1 MADVHIGFGTPWQ
14 AQIDFLLAKL
24 RLPTER
30 WDDIQKSAHD
40 RAFIVAGA
48 AKADLL
54 ADLQQAV
61 ADNASK
67 GTAAFAKDFKAI
79 VAKHGWTGWTGEGT
93 PEGEAWRARV
103 IYQTNMSTSYAAARY
118 QQLKSPAFL
127 VGTPYWRYIHS
138 DSVMHPRPHH
148 LAWHG
153 LTLPHDHPFWNTH
166 FAPNGWGCQC
176 RITGVSQQQG
186 EASARAG
193 LGEPPQGWK
202 TTDPKTG
209 APVGIDKGFD
219 YAPGA
224 SVGKSLQSFVAK
236 KLIKLDA
243 GTGAQMWQALGP
255 PLRAETEPTLA
266 AMVDSVAATM
276 QAAGETVLVGAVDT
290 ATVLALRQLNI
301 ELENAAI
308 WLRDHEVLH
317 GLRHTKDARGASL
330 DAEVFKALPG
340 KLETAEI
347 YLGLKNEA
355 LVFVF
360 DLGEHLG
367 KVPVKLNY
375 NEKTRLDGE
384 RAKIISNFVRTGA
397 QIDLADMDNPVL
409 FKRLHVRGAGGVGF
423 EPNNSDRGP

>member
-1 MADVHIGFGTPWQ
+1 MADLNIGFGTPWQ

-61 ADNASK
+61 VDNASK
-67 GTAAFAKDFKAI
+67 GTAAFARDFKAI
-79 VAKHGWTGWTGEGT
+79 VAKHGWTGWTGEGS
-93 PEGEAWRARV
+93 PEGEAWRARI

-153 LTLPHDHPFWNTH
+153 LTLPHDHPFWDTH

-176 RITGVSQQQG
+176 RITGVSQKQG

-193 LGEPPQGWK
+193 LGEPPEGWK
-202 TTDPKTG
+202 TIDPKTG

-224 SVGKSLQSFVAK
+224 NTQ
-236 KLIKLDA
+236 
-243 GTGAQMWQALGP
+243 T
-255 PLRAETEPTLA
+255 PLRQF
-266 AMVDSVAATM
+266 VQDK
-276 QAAGETVLVGAVDT
+276 LVTYPNAI
-290 ATVLALRQLNI
+290 ATVLSRDVNRYVNATTPVAEFVAEALADASKTDPLWLGFVERFEEAGAALGQDVKGYTIMLPRDAVRHIDDEHGSDTGKQRPPRAEDYAQLAQI
-301 ELENAAI
+301 L
-308 WLRDHEVLH
+308 
-317 GLRHTKDARGASL
+317 
-330 DAEVFKALPG
+330 
-340 KLETAEI
+340 
-347 YLGLKNEA
+347 NEA
-355 LVFVF
+355 DSIETGSNKWGGDRLVAT
-360 DLGEHLG
+360 
-367 KVPVKLNY
+367 KVI
-375 NEKTRLDGE
+375 DGE
-384 RAKIISNFVRTGA
+384 TFNAVFEARSGKKNRA
-397 QIDLADMDNPVL
+397 LALVTY
-409 FKRLHVRGAGGVGF
+409 FIKTSVK
-423 EPNNSDRGP
+423 

>member
-1 MADVHIGFGTPWQ
+1 MADLNIGFGTPWQ

-54 ADLQQAV
+54 ADLQQSV

-67 GTAAFAKDFKAI
+67 GTAAFARDFKAI
-79 VAKHGWTGWTGEGT
+79 VAKHGWTGWTGEGS
-93 PEGEAWRARV
+93 PEGEAWRARI

-127 VGTPYWRYIHS
+127 AGAPYWRYIHS

-153 LTLPHDHPFWNTH
+153 LTLPHDHPFWDTH

-176 RITGVSQQQG
+176 RITAVSQQQG

-193 LGEPPQGWK
+193 LGEPPEGWQ

-243 GTGAQMWQALGP
+243 GSGGQMWQALGP
-255 PLRAETEPTLA
+255 PVLAETETALA
-266 AMVDSVAATM
+266 AMVDSVSASM
-276 QAAGETVLVGAVDT
+276 QATGETALVGVVDT
-290 ATVLALRQLNI
+290 ATAWALRQFNV

-317 GLRHTKDARGASL
+317 SLRDTKNARGASL
-330 DAEVFKALPG
+330 SVDVLKALPG
-340 KLETAEI
+340 QLASAEI
-347 YLGLKNEA
+347 YWDIKNQA
-355 LVFVF
+355 LVYVF
-360 DLGEHLG
+360 DLGERLG
-367 KVPVKLNY
+367 KAAVKLNY
-375 NEKTRLDGE
+375 NEKSRMHGE
-384 RAKIISNFVRTGA
+384 RLGVVSNFVRTLGEVDPFNMSDVT
-397 QIDLADMDNPVL
+397 QYV
-409 FKRLHVRGAGGVGF
+409 RL
-423 EPNNSDRGP
+423 N

>member
-1 MADVHIGFGTPWQ
+1 MADLNIGFGTPWQ

-67 GTAAFAKDFKAI
+67 GTAAFARDFKAI
-79 VAKHGWTGWTGEGT
+79 VAKHGWTGWTGEGS
-93 PEGEAWRARV
+93 PEGEAWRARI

-153 LTLPHDHPFWNTH
+153 LTLPHDHPFWDTH

-176 RITGVSQQQG
+176 RITGVSRQQG

-193 LGEPPQGWK
+193 LGEPPEGWK
-202 TTDPKTG
+202 TIDPKTG

-224 SVGKSLQSFVAK
+224 NTQ
-236 KLIKLDA
+236 
-243 GTGAQMWQALGP
+243 T
-255 PLRAETEPTLA
+255 PLRQF
-266 AMVDSVAATM
+266 VQDK
-276 QAAGETVLVGAVDT
+276 LVTYPNAI
-290 ATVLALRQLNI
+290 ATVLSRDVNRYVNATTPIAQFAAEALTMRQNGAPLWLGFVERFQEI
-301 ELENAAI
+301 SALVGVDVKGYMLTLPSETVRHVDDKHGSDGGSQRPPLPADFERLEQIINQADSLTKTDEGPGSEGERT
-308 WLRDHEVLH
+308 LR
-317 GLRHTKDARGASL
+317 
-330 DAEVFKALPG
+330 FKAVKEINGEKYTAVFEARPG
-340 KLETAEI
+340 KRNRAL
-347 YLGLKNEA
+347 A
-355 LVFVF
+355 LVT
-360 DLGEHLG
+360 
-367 KVPVKLNY
+367 Y
-375 NEKTRLDGE
+375 YIKT
-384 RAKIISNFVRTGA
+384 A
-397 QIDLADMDNPVL
+397 
-409 FKRLHVRGAGGVGF
+409 LHR
-423 EPNNSDRGP
+423 

>member
-1 MADVHIGFGTPWQ
+1 MADVNIGFGTPWQ

-67 GTAAFAKDFKAI
+67 GTAAFTRDFKAI

-103 IYQTNMSTSYAAARY
+103 IYKTNMSTSYAAARY

-127 VGTPYWRYIHS
+127 AGTPYWRYIHS

-153 LTLPHDHPFWNTH
+153 LTLPHDHPFWDTH

-193 LGEPPQGWK
+193 LGEPPAGWK
-202 TTDPKTG
+202 TIDPKTG

-224 SVGKSLQSFVAK
+224 NTQ
-236 KLIKLDA
+236 
-243 GTGAQMWQALGP
+243 T
-255 PLRAETEPTLA
+255 PLRQF
-266 AMVDSVAATM
+266 VQDK
-276 QAAGETVLVGAVDT
+276 LVTYPNAI
-290 ATVLALRQLNI
+290 ATVLSRDVNRYVNATTPIAQFAAEALTMRQNGAPLWLGFVERFQEI
-301 ELENAAI
+301 SALVGVDVKGYMLTLPSETVRHVDDKHGSDGGSQRPPLPADFERLEQIINQADSLTKTDEGPGSEGERT
-308 WLRDHEVLH
+308 LR
-317 GLRHTKDARGASL
+317 
-330 DAEVFKALPG
+330 FKAVKEINGEKYTAVFEARPG
-340 KLETAEI
+340 K
-347 YLGLKNEA
+347 KNRALA
-355 LVFVF
+355 LVT
-360 DLGEHLG
+360 L
-367 KVPVKLNY
+367 Y
-375 NEKTRLDGE
+375 IKT
-384 RAKIISNFVRTGA
+384 A
-397 QIDLADMDNPVL
+397 
-409 FKRLHVRGAGGVGF
+409 LHR
-423 EPNNSDRGP
+423 

>member
-54 ADLQQAV
+54 ADLHQAV
-61 ADNASK
+61 VDNASK
-67 GTAAFAKDFKAI
+67 GTAAFAKDFKSI

-127 VGTPYWRYIHS
+127 AGTPFWRYIHS

-153 LTLPHDHPFWNTH
+153 LTLPHDHPFWDTH

-224 SVGKSLQSFVAK
+224 NTQTPLRQFVQD
-236 KLIKLDA
+236 KLITYPDA
-243 GTGAQMWQALGP
+243 ITRVLTVDVNRFVNASTPVAQFVQESLADPSKTDALWLGFVERFEEASAALGMDVKGYMIMLPRDAVRHIDDGHGDDKGKQRP
-255 PLRAETEPTLA
+255 PRAQDFALLA
-266 AMVDSVAATM
+266 QILNEADTIKQGSNKWGGKRLDVVKAIN
-276 QAAGETVLVGAVDT
+276 GEEFHAVFE
-290 ATVLALRQLNI
+290 ARPGKKNRALALVTFFI
-301 ELENAAI
+301 
-308 WLRDHEVLH
+308 
-317 GLRHTKDARGASL
+317 
-330 DAEVFKALPG
+330 
-340 KLETAEI
+340 
-347 YLGLKNEA
+347 
-355 LVFVF
+355 
-360 DLGEHLG
+360 
-367 KVPVKLNY
+367 
-375 NEKTRLDGE
+375 KTE
-384 RAKIISNFVRTGA
+384 R
-397 QIDLADMDNPVL
+397 
-409 FKRLHVRGAGGVGF
+409 
-423 EPNNSDRGP
+423 

>member
-1 MADVHIGFGTPWQ
+1 MADLNIGFGTPWQ

-54 ADLQQAV
+54 ADLHQAV
-61 ADNASK
+61 VDNASK

-93 PEGEAWRARV
+93 PEGEAWRARI
-103 IYQTNMSTSYAAARY
+103 IYQTNMRTSYMAARY
-118 QQLKSPAFL
+118 QQLKANAEDL
-127 VGTPYWRYIHS
+127 PYWKYVHS
-138 DSVMHPRPHH
+138 DSARHPRPLHVS
-148 LAWHG
+148 WNG

-166 FAPNGWGCQC
+166 FPPNGWGCMC
-176 RITGVSQQQG
+176 NVIGVSRRKG
-186 EASARAG
+186 EAAARGGRGTPPAG
-193 LGEPPQGWK
+193 WDTVNPA
-202 TTDPKTG
+202 TG
-209 APVGIDKGFD
+209 APPGIDKGWG

-224 SVGKSLQSFVAK
+224 SVKKSLQSFVAN
-236 KLIKLDA
+236 KLIQLDA
-243 GTGAQMWQALGP
+243 GTGTQMWQALGP
-255 PLRAETEPTLA
+255 PVLAETETALA

-317 GLRHTKDARGASL
+317 GLRHTKNARGASL
-330 DAEVFKALPG
+330 DADVFKALPG

-384 RAKIISNFVRTGA
+384 RVKIVSNFVRTGA

>member
-1 MADVHIGFGTPWQ
+1 MADLNIGFGTPWQ

-67 GTAAFAKDFKAI
+67 GTAAFARDFKSI

-118 QQLKSPAFL
+118 RQLKSPAFL

-153 LTLPHDHPFWNTH
+153 LTLPHDHPFWDTH

-193 LGEPPQGWK
+193 LGEPPEGWK
-202 TTDPKTG
+202 TIDPKTG

-224 SVGKSLQSFVAK
+224 NTQ
-236 KLIKLDA
+236 
-243 GTGAQMWQALGP
+243 T
-255 PLRAETEPTLA
+255 PLRQF
-266 AMVDSVAATM
+266 VQDK
-276 QAAGETVLVGAVDT
+276 LVTYPNAI
-290 ATVLALRQLNI
+290 ATVLSRDVNRYVNATTPIAQFAAEALTMRQNGAPLWLGFVERFQEI
-301 ELENAAI
+301 SALVGVDVKGYMLTLPSETVRHVDDKHGSDGGSQRPPLPADFERLEQIINQADSLTKTDEGPGSEGERT
-308 WLRDHEVLH
+308 LR
-317 GLRHTKDARGASL
+317 
-330 DAEVFKALPG
+330 FKAVKEINGEKYTAVFEARPG
-340 KLETAEI
+340 KRNRAL
-347 YLGLKNEA
+347 A
-355 LVFVF
+355 LVT
-360 DLGEHLG
+360 
-367 KVPVKLNY
+367 Y
-375 NEKTRLDGE
+375 YIKT
-384 RAKIISNFVRTGA
+384 A
-397 QIDLADMDNPVL
+397 
-409 FKRLHVRGAGGVGF
+409 LHR
-423 EPNNSDRGP
+423 

>member
-1 MADVHIGFGTPWQ
+1 MDLNIGFGTPWQ

-61 ADNASK
+61 VDNASK
-67 GTAAFAKDFKAI
+67 GTAAFARDFKAI
-79 VAKHGWTGWTGEGT
+79 VAKHGWTGWTGEGS

-127 VGTPYWRYIHS
+127 AGAPFWRYIHS
-138 DSVMHPRPHH
+138 DSVMHPRPYH

-153 LTLPHDHPFWNTH
+153 LTLPHDHPFWDTH

-176 RITGVSQQQG
+176 RITAVSQQQG

-193 LGEPPQGWK
+193 LGEPPEGWK
-202 TTDPKTG
+202 TIDPKTG

-224 SVGKSLQSFVAK
+224 NTQ
-236 KLIKLDA
+236 
-243 GTGAQMWQALGP
+243 T
-255 PLRAETEPTLA
+255 PLRQF
-266 AMVDSVAATM
+266 VQDK
-276 QAAGETVLVGAVDT
+276 LVTYPDAI
-290 ATVLALRQLNI
+290 ATVLSRDVTRYVNATTPVAQFVAEALADASKTDPLWLGFVERFEDASAALGMDVKGYTIMLPRDAVRHIDDEHGNDTGKQRPPRADDFALIAQILNEADSI
-301 ELENAAI
+301 APGSNKWGGDRLVAEKVINGETFNAVF
-308 WLRDHEVLH
+308 E
-317 GLRHTKDARGASL
+317 AR
-330 DAEVFKALPG
+330 PG
-340 KLETAEI
+340 K
-347 YLGLKNEA
+347 KNRALA
-355 LVFVF
+355 LVTYFI
-360 DLGEHLG
+360 
-367 KVPVKLNY
+367 KTSVK
-375 NEKTRLDGE
+375 
-384 RAKIISNFVRTGA
+384 
-397 QIDLADMDNPVL
+397 
-409 FKRLHVRGAGGVGF
+409 
-423 EPNNSDRGP
+423 